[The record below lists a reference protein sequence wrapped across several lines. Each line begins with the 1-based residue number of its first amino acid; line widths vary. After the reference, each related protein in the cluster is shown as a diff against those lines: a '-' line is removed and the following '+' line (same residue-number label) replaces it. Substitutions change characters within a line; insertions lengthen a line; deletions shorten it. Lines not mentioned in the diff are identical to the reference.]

1 MSGEETKVEI
11 STRTYRSYKTGLQK
25 VRLVYLE
32 DELTEIFI
40 NVTPAGGKR
49 AIEIYHINKTQFENL
64 CQVLAEAR
72 LEVSGEK
79 AT

>member
-1 MSGEETKVEI
+1 MADEETKVEV

-32 DELTEIFI
+32 DELTEINLVI
-40 NVTPAGGKR
+40 TPAGGKR
-49 AIEIYHINKTQFENL
+49 QVDIYHMNKTQFENL